1 MASRE
6 RSQCGGE
13 SGGRELGCLRRGQLC
28 AREISTQ
35 KSKRSA
41 GGRRERRGVPT
52 VQQVR
57 EQLCTQVLGHEAN
70 VGLHVVVQDEACR
83 EGGLVLPAPPWSP
96 SADTGAC
103 IGRRHRGRCCCKLSS
118 TEDAGREWI
127 SGTRGTRLGA
137 GALGSLSRTTHT
149 FAQQQ
154 PMPAKAKAQALRL
167 QTPSRAPQ
175 QKRKIESRDAKA
187 VFQNGPEL
195 RLKAPCWNCQQATF
209 DATLA
214 GRRDP
219 PCSPAASRRLR
230 LTNVTLWVGL
240 GTSQRGPQTQA
251 LGNRDNKP

>member
-35 KSKRSA
+35 QSKRSA

-137 GALGSLSRTTHT
+137 GALGSLSRTTHVRSAAAHARQSQSPS
-149 FAQQQ
+149 AQIADTQQ
-154 PMPAKAKAQALRL
+154 SSTAEKKNRISRCESSIPKRARIETQGTMLELPA
-167 QTPSRAPQ
+167 S
-175 QKRKIESRDAKA
+175 
-187 VFQNGPEL
+187 
-195 RLKAPCWNCQQATF
+195 
-209 DATLA
+209 
-214 GRRDP
+214 
-219 PCSPAASRRLR
+219 
-230 LTNVTLWVGL
+230 NV
-240 GTSQRGPQTQA
+240 
-251 LGNRDNKP
+251 